1 MSPRGQAETQIVVRD
16 GVAISILGDTFVNVW
31 QAPARE
37 ARSRWVYDF
46 VDDVVARSSD
56 DFLALL
62 VILPSAS
69 PPDRAARLEN
79 AVRLRRLRSRI
90 RGMATVALG
99 DSFWF
104 SIVRSIM
111 TASVIASGW
120 HRQHVVASTIAG
132 GIGKLRDWS
141 SAGTP
146 GSMELDEH
154 VRRQFAALGVDP
166 GPSLTAR
173 TFAADESSPASRTP
187 PPQSGEAVRVRAAV
201 EWVRSRVPPAPM
213 PGATPAGGMELGSS
227 AVFRLLRPLG
237 RGARGGMGVLWVA
250 EHRALATE
258 VVVKF
263 LADELAAH
271 PGAAAAIAAEAAT
284 TAQLRSPHVVQ
295 VLDHGVTEE
304 GVPFIVM
311 EYLEGCDLDSWLRT
325 RGPLTLHETVAVVHA
340 VAKALTKTHAAGLLH
355 FDVKPSNVFL
365 CEGDDVF
372 VKLLDFGVAQAGARA
387 ADDPDAGTWPGTPAY
402 MSPEQLDGADVDA
415 RSDVWALGVVAFEC
429 VTGTRL
435 IRGETRASIAE
446 QVSHGALPRPSR
458 VRAGLPAAFDAWFA
472 IACSRRPEGRFQSAA
487 SAAAALA
494 IAAGVDSHAALFRW
508 SPESDQE
515 GSRSAF

>member
-1 MSPRGQAETQIVVRD
+1 M
-16 GVAISILGDTFVNVW
+16 
-31 QAPARE
+31 
-37 ARSRWVYDF
+37 
-46 VDDVVARSSD
+46 
-56 DFLALL
+56 
-62 VILPSAS
+62 
-69 PPDRAARLEN
+69 
-79 AVRLRRLRSRI
+79 
-90 RGMATVALG
+90 
-99 DSFWF
+99 
-104 SIVRSIM
+104 
-111 TASVIASGW
+111 IASGW
-120 HRQHVVASTIAG
+120 HRQHVVASTIAS
-132 GIGKLRDWS
+132 GIGTLRDWS
-141 SAGTP
+141 SPDTP
-146 GSMELDEH
+146 GTMELDEH

-166 GPSLTAR
+166 GMTLTER
-173 TFAADESSPASRTP
+173 NFAADESSPASRTP
-187 PPQSGEAVRVRAAV
+187 PPQSGEALRVRGPV
-201 EWVRSRVPPAPM
+201 EWARPRVLPASIPS
-213 PGATPAGGMELGSS
+213 AAPAGGLELGSS

-237 RGARGGMGVLWVA
+237 RGTRGGMGVLWIA
-250 EHRALATE
+250 EHRALAIE

-284 TAQLRSPHVVQ
+284 TARLRSPHIVQ
-295 VLDHGVTEE
+295 VLDHGVTED

-325 RGPLTLHETVAVVHA
+325 RGPLTLEETVAVVNA
-340 VAKALTKTHAAGLLH
+340 VAKALTKTHAAGFLH

-365 CEGDDVF
+365 CAGDEVF
-372 VKLLDFGVAQAGARA
+372 VKLLDFGVAQAGARS
-387 ADDPDAGTWPGTPAY
+387 DVDPVGGTWPGTPAY

-429 VTGTRL
+429 VTGGRL

-446 QVSHGALPRPSR
+446 QVSRGALPRPSR

-508 SPESDQE
+508 SPEISRE
-515 GSRSAF
+515 GSKLAF